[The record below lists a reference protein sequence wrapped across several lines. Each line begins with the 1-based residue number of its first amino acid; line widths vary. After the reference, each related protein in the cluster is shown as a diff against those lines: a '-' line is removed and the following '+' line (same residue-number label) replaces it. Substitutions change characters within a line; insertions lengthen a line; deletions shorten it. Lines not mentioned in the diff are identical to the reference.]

1 MIRFAADAFLGYSMI
16 LLRFSAMAAFV
27 LLPALIG
34 LAIYSIYGWL
44 YLDVTPGWTSI
55 MISIIVIALFQLTA
69 LSIIGEYVGR
79 IYLSTKSRPLFIIDE
94 VQRGSHQCT
103 ICTSTRK
110 NFSITSRVGRSTQ
123 RT

>member
-27 LLPALIG
+27 LLLALIG
-34 LAIYSIYGWL
+34 LAIYSICGWL

-94 VQRGSHQCT
+94 VQRGSHQ
-103 ICTSTRK
+103 
-110 NFSITSRVGRSTQ
+110 
-123 RT
+123 